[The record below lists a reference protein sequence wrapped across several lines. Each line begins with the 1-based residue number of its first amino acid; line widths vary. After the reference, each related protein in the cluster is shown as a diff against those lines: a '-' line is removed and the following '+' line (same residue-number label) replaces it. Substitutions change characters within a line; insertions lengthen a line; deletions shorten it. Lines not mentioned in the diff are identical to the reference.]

1 MPENDFEKQ
10 VQQLFNEMRLKPSV
24 EVWPKVSNRIRKEK
38 RRKKAFIWL
47 PLALLLLGAGGY
59 WLLQNNDGML
69 SSNRITKTTPAP
81 GNDNRDIPL
90 NAKHDPSISARPGD
104 ISKTDQQKINIEVP
118 PSAGNA
124 DIDASINNDGSGSDS
139 HASNG
144 QRNSEKPPVNIQALD
159 NTKQQAQPVVQ
170 LPVPDNAGN
179 SNVIDGKK
187 NKPGHSRPGNDKKD
201 MVYTG
206 KSEPFNS
213 GNENLISAA
222 PLSAAPQSVGTNP
235 SLLPG
240 IETEKM
246 LSGIPKGDVPQNTN
260 TPVKLTK
267 KKGWEWG
274 ISGGAGVTSVGDGLS
289 DLLGNSS
296 ADKSPFNAMPNP
308 NAPNMSNNIGFL
320 TGQNSLVAALPP
332 PASPVKSGLA
342 WQAGGFAK
350 WKATSRLAITGGLQY
365 SYYSTNRAV
374 GNDINNY
381 RLALGNTLNDAN
393 ASYAGYYAGRENR
406 NYTNR
411 YHFIEIPAGVQ
422 WQLNK
427 AAKFPLLLNG
437 GLSLSYLA
445 NTTAVHYHAQTG
457 SYYKDKTLFNKIQA
471 GVYAGVSAKFFANSR
486 RPLYA
491 GPVVQYNLTNLLKP
505 SVNLKQ
511 HFLYAGLKAEWVLF
525 KK

>member
-38 RRKKAFIWL
+38 RRKKAFIWV

-59 WLLQNNDGML
+59 WLLQNNDGTL
-69 SSNRITKTTPAP
+69 SSNRFTKTTAAT
-81 GNDNRDIPL
+81 GNDNVNSSNTESIPTIPV
-90 NAKHDPSISARPGD
+90 NPDD

-124 DIDASINNDGSGSDS
+124 DTDGNLNNDGSGSGS

-144 QRNSEKPPVNIQALD
+144 QRNSVKPPVNIRALD
-159 NTKQQAQPVVQ
+159 NTKQQAHSVVQ
-170 LPVPDNAGN
+170 LPMPDNAGN
-179 SNVIDGKK
+179 NKTIAEKK
-187 NKPGHSRPGNDKKD
+187 NKHVHLIEESDKKD
-201 MVYTG
+201 IAYTS
-206 KSEPFNS
+206 KKEPFSS
-213 GNENLISAA
+213 GNENLKSAA
-222 PLSAAPQSVGTNP
+222 PLSVVQQSVGRNS

-240 IETEKM
+240 IEAEKM
-246 LSGIPKGDVPQNTN
+246 LSGISRDVSDNRN
-260 TPVKLTK
+260 TPVRLTK

-274 ISGGAGVTSVGDGLS
+274 ISGGTGVSSVGNGLS
-289 DLLGNSS
+289 DIFGNNS
-296 ADKSPFNAMPNP
+296 ADKSFLNAIP
-308 NAPNMSNNIGFL
+308 NAPNMTNNIGFL

-332 PASPVKSGLA
+332 PASPVKNGLA
-342 WQAGGFAK
+342 WQAGGFVK
-350 WKATSRLAITGGLQY
+350 WKVTSRLAITGGLQY
-365 SYYSTNRAV
+365 NYYSTNRAV

-381 RLALGNTLNDAN
+381 RVALGNTLNDAN

-411 YHFIEIPAGVQ
+411 YHFIEIPAGIQ

-457 SYYKDKTLFNKIQA
+457 SYYKDNTLFNIIQVGA
-471 GVYAGVSAKFFANSR
+471 YAGISAKFFASSR

-505 SVNLKQ
+505 SANLNQ
-511 HFLYAGLKAEWVLF
+511 HFMYAGLKAEWALF

>member
-10 VQQLFNEMRLKPSV
+10 VQQLFNEMRLKPSA

-59 WLLQNNDGML
+59 WLLQNNDNIL
-69 SSNRITKTTPAP
+69 PSNRITKTTPAP
-81 GNDNRDIPL
+81 GNDNRGIPS
-90 NAKHDPSISARPGD
+90 NAKDDPSIPGNPGN
-104 ISKTDQQKINIEVP
+104 ISKTDQQKINTEATP
-118 PSAGNA
+118 PADNA
-124 DIDASINNDGSGSDS
+124 DIDAGLNNDGSGSGS

-144 QRNSEKPPVNIQALD
+144 QRNSVKPPVNIQALD
-159 NTKQQAQPVVQ
+159 NTEQQVQPAVQ

-179 SNVIDGKK
+179 GNAIAGKK
-187 NKPGHSRPGNDKKD
+187 NKPAHSIPEGHRKD
-201 MVYTG
+201 MAYTG
-206 KSEPFNS
+206 NREPFNS
-213 GNENLISAA
+213 GNKNLMPATLAA
-222 PLSAAPQSVGTNP
+222 VPQFVGTNP
-235 SLLPG
+235 SSLPA

-246 LSGIPKGDVPQNTN
+246 LSGIPKGDVPENRN

-274 ISGGAGVTSVGDGLS
+274 ISGGAGVSLVSDGLS
-289 DLLGNSS
+289 GLFDNSS
-296 ADKSPFNAMPNP
+296 ADKSLPNAMPNL

-342 WQAGGFAK
+342 WQAGGFVK
-350 WKATSRLAITGGLQY
+350 WKMNARLAITGGLQY
-365 SYYSTNRAV
+365 SYYSTNRTV

-381 RLALGNTLNDAN
+381 RLQLGNTHNDAN
-393 ASYAGYYAGRENR
+393 ASYAGYYVGRESR

-437 GLSLSYLA
+437 GLSLSWLA
-445 NTTAVHYHAQTG
+445 NTTAVHYHEQTG

-471 GVYAGVSAKFFANSR
+471 GVYAGVSAKLFANSR
-486 RPLYA
+486 KPLYI
-491 GPVVQYNLTNLLKP
+491 GPVVQYDLTNLLKP
-505 SVNLKQ
+505 SVNLDQ
-511 HFLYAGLKAEWVLF
+511 YFMYAGLKAEWILF

>member
-47 PLALLLLGAGGY
+47 PLALLLLGGSGY
-59 WLLQNNDGML
+59 WLLQHNDNTL
-69 SSNRITKTTPAP
+69 PSNRITKTTPAP
-81 GNDNRDIPL
+81 GNDDNRDIPS
-90 NAKHDPSISARPGD
+90 NTKHDPSISGNPDD
-104 ISKTDQQKINIEVP
+104 ISKTNQQKINIEVP
-118 PSAGNA
+118 PSANNA
-124 DIDASINNDGSGSDS
+124 DTDASLNNDGSGSGS

-144 QRNSEKPPVNIQALD
+144 KRNSVKPPVNIQALD
-159 NTKQQAQPVVQ
+159 NTKQQAPPVVQ

-179 SNVIDGKK
+179 SNAIAGKK
-187 NKPGHSRPGNDKKD
+187 NKPVHSIPGSGKKD
-201 MVYTG
+201 MVYAG
-206 KSEPFNS
+206 KKEPFNS
-213 GNENLISAA
+213 GNKNLISASLTA
-222 PLSAAPQSVGTNP
+222 VPQSVGISH

-246 LSGIPKGDVPQNTN
+246 LSGIPKGDVPENTN

-274 ISGGAGVTSVGDGLS
+274 ISGEAGVASVSDGLS
-289 DLLGNSS
+289 DLFGNSNT
-296 ADKSPFNAMPNP
+296 DKSALNAMPNTSNRP
-308 NAPNMSNNIGFL
+308 NNIGFL
-320 TGQNSLVAALPP
+320 TGQNSMVAALPP

-342 WQAGGFAK
+342 WKAGGFVK

-365 SYYSTNRAV
+365 NYYATSRAV
-374 GNDINNY
+374 GKDINNY
-381 RLALGNTLNDAN
+381 RLALGNTVNDAN
-393 ASYAGYYAGRENR
+393 ASYAGNYIGGQNI

-437 GLSLSYLA
+437 GLTLSYLA

-457 SYYKDKTLFNKIQA
+457 SYYKDKTLFNKMQVGI
-471 GVYAGVSAKFFANSR
+471 YAGLSAKIFEKTR
-486 RPLYA
+486 RPLYI
-491 GPVVQYNLTNLLKP
+491 GPVIQYNLTNLLKP
-505 SVNLKQ
+505 SANLNQ
-511 HFLYAGLKAEWVLF
+511 NLMYAGLKAEWVLW